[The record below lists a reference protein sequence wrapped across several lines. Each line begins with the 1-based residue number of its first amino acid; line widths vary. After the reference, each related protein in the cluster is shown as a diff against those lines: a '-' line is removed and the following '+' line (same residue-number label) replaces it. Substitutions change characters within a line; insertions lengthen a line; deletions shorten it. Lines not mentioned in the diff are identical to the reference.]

1 MDAPVQK
8 ATLRDLLTLAWPIV
22 LSRASQ
28 TVISL
33 SDALL
38 VAHLG
43 ASALASTATGAINAM
58 TVLMLP
64 LGISFI
70 VQSFSSQLFAKGD
83 LAGAR
88 RYGWYGLMLAAV
100 TELACLAAWPA
111 IDQVLELLPYE
122 PDVRNLMGAYL
133 RIRLLSGGAVIGL
146 EALGSYFGGLGRT
159 LPGMVANLCAM
170 TLNVAGN
177 WLLIDG
183 HFGLPALGV
192 PGSAMASALA
202 SGVAFLGFFLYFL
215 REGAPTKL
223 SAREFLRMLRFG
235 VPEGFNWF
243 FEFGSFVFFTNVVM
257 ASLGTTSLAAM
268 NAVLTVNSV
277 SFMPAFG
284 LGSSG
289 AILVGQAIGANRRD
303 DVPGILRLTMKTAFV
318 WQGTVGLVCLLI
330 PQVLIGF
337 AAEGAHGAEVVAIGV
352 QMLRVAALWG
362 LFDAM
367 AMTLTETLRGAGD
380 TFVPMMMR
388 IALAWL
394 VFAPGSYFT
403 VHALGWNGVQAVSW
417 FVFHLAALAAMLFV
431 RFRVGAWRRIQ
442 LVEHHLV

>member
-22 LSRASQ
+22 VSRASQ

-43 ASALASTATGAINAM
+43 AAALASTATGAINAM

-70 VQSFSSQLFAKGD
+70 VQSFSSQLFAKQD

-88 RYGWYGLMLAAV
+88 RYGWYGLILATL
-100 TELACLAAWPA
+100 TEVACLAAWP
-111 IDQVLELLPYE
+111 QVGRVLELLPYDTE
-122 PDVRNLMGAYL
+122 VRELMGAYL
-133 RIRLLSGGAVIGL
+133 RIRLLSGGAVIGI
-146 EALGSYFGGLGRT
+146 EALGSYYGGLGRT
-159 LPGMVANLCAM
+159 RPGMVANITAM

-183 HFGLPALGV
+183 HLGLPALGV
-192 PGSAMASALA
+192 AGSALASALA
-202 SGVAFLGFFLYFL
+202 SGLAFVGFLVYFLG
-215 REGAPTKL
+215 EGPRVTL
-223 SAREFLRMLRFG
+223 SAREFFRMLRFG

-257 ASLGTTSLAAM
+257 ASLGTASLAAM

-284 LGSSG
+284 LASSG

-303 DVPGILRLTMKTAFV
+303 DVPGILKLTMKATLV
-318 WQGTVGLVCLLI
+318 WQGTVGLVCLVMPRL
-330 PQVLIGF
+330 LIGF
-337 AAEGAHGAEVVAIGV
+337 ANEGESGPEVVALGV

-367 AMTLTETLRGAGD
+367 AMTQTEALRGAGD
-380 TFVPMMMR
+380 TFVPMMLR

-394 VFAPGSYFT
+394 VFAPGSWLSVNVF
-403 VHALGWNGVQAVSW
+403 GWGAVQAIGW
-417 FVFHLAALAAMLFV
+417 FVIHLSALAAILFV
-431 RFRVGAWRRIQ
+431 RFRLGAWRRIQ
-442 LVEHHLV
+442 LVEPHLV

>member
-1 MDAPVQK
+1 MAAPIQK

-22 LSRASQ
+22 VSRASQ

-43 ASALASTATGAINAM
+43 AAALASTATGAINAM

-70 VQSFSSQLFAKGD
+70 VQSFASQLFAKGD

-100 TELACLAAWPA
+100 TELVCIAAWPG
-111 IDQVLELLPYE
+111 IGRVLELLPYE
-122 PDVRNLMGAYL
+122 PEVRALMGAYL

-159 LPGMVANLCAM
+159 RPGMVANICAM

-183 HFGLPALGV
+183 RLGLPALGV

-202 SGVAFLGFFLYFL
+202 SGVAFAGFLLYFL
-215 REGAPTKL
+215 LEGPRVKL
-223 SAREFLRMLRFG
+223 SAREFFRMLRFG

-284 LGSSG
+284 LASSG

-303 DVPGILRLTMKTAFV
+303 DVPGILSLTMKTALA
-318 WQGTVGLVCLLI
+318 WQGAVGLVCLLI
-330 PQVLIGF
+330 PQALIGF
-337 AAEGAHGAEVVAIGV
+337 AAEGAHGAEVVALGV

-367 AMTLTETLRGAGD
+367 AMTQTETLRGAGD
-380 TFVPMMMR
+380 TFVPMMLR

-394 VFAPGSYFT
+394 VFAPGSYYS
-403 VHALGWNGVQAVSW
+403 VHTLGWNAVQAIGW
-417 FVFHLAALAAMLFV
+417 FVIHLAALAAMLFA
-431 RFRVGAWRRIQ
+431 RFRLGAWRRIELVAPQ
-442 LVEHHLV
+442 LV